1 VNGENVLSGSSW
13 QSLAR
18 NVDAVG
24 GCGCGRSICKVTSV
38 TSAMMSKTH
47 QAGAQ
52 RQCGASAVD
61 LEMAGGHPGAAWCFS
76 LILFLGV
83 RISAHLYQSFAEA
96 GHGSHPD
103 GW

>member
-1 VNGENVLSGSSW
+1 MWQIHLQSDLSRQILLCS
-13 QSLAR
+13 A
-18 NVDAVG
+18 
-24 GCGCGRSICKVTSV
+24 K
-38 TSAMMSKTH
+38 AMMSKTH

-76 LILFLGV
+76 LILLLGV